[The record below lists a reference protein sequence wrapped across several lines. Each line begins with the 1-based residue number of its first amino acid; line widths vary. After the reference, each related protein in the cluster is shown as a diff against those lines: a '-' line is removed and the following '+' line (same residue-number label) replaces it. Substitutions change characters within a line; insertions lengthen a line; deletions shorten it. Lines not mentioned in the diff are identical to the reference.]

1 MLLPRLPSRY
11 SAATVRA
18 SEGDIDIGGF
28 LAHRAHRLLLR
39 GEELVETAVREQGH
53 VGHAVTREA
62 NVGEGLE
69 QPNVSTMAMK
79 FVR

>member
-1 MLLPRLPSRY
+1 
-11 SAATVRA
+11 
-18 SEGDIDIGGF
+18 
-28 LAHRAHRLLLR
+28 
-39 GEELVETAVREQGH
+39 VREQGH